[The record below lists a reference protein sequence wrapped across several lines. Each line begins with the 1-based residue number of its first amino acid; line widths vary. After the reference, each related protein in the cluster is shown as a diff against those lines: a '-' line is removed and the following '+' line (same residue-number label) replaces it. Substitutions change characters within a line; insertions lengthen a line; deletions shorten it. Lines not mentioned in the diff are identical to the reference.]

1 MELLQLRY
9 FCTVAELESI
19 SQAAK
24 IHMIPQPA
32 MSKTIS
38 KLEEELDETLFDR
51 VGRHIRL
58 NSKGQIFY
66 NYVKQS
72 ILLLG
77 DAKTVI
83 KLNSE
88 EQAFELMLLLN
99 STRDITHKFIL
110 GFSKTHPQ
118 VSYYIDQHVGPDIS
132 MADMLNFHYCIG
144 TVNPHHSFDRYED
157 LLHEQMVV
165 AVNSDH
171 PFAQRKKLHV
181 KDLSEQDF
189 VLLNKRYSMHS
200 FVLEYLETRGI
211 IINVKA
217 YCSSSGFL
225 QSAVREGWAM
235 SFFPERSWKYADL
248 SGIALVPLA
257 DAALYQTQR
266 IYWSSKRFLPPVAKR
281 FKDELVSYFHAFQ
294 TNETGSNR

>member
-157 LLHEQMVV
+157 LLHEQ
-165 AVNSDH
+165 
-171 PFAQRKKLHV
+171 
-181 KDLSEQDF
+181 
-189 VLLNKRYSMHS
+189 
-200 FVLEYLETRGI
+200 YLETRGI
-211 IINVKA
+211 SINVKA